1 MVNPLKQK
9 KKMNYPKT
17 INIKLEQV
25 KETTSTNDYLAKL
38 CKENKAKEFYT
49 VVAESQTNGKGQRGN
64 TWEAESGKNL
74 TFSMV
79 LYPTALKAKEQFSL
93 SMVAA
98 LSCHQAL
105 GNYTDGFSIKWP
117 NDIYFGEEGM
127 TSTSAQHVSAMAN
140 VMVQDIKQHIMGLR
154 LYQKSIRVI
163 GDAEVTVETVNNT
176 LPEIAESVK
185 RICKA
190 NALIAWLREAVK
202 EREQAQKYVSDMSLD
217 DWMKKQGI
225 EKPVSPEPPQMPRIN
240 FQDYKTILDTGLS
253 VKEYNRFVELN
264 SALAVYG
271 EMIHEKGL
279 LTRQKSELARIM
291 QNPTEVKE
299 SGRDTIITRYE
310 ADDAAVIDEV
320 YTELQARYRKL
331 QAEKN
336 GIEAKFSNL
345 AMDYQTRKN
354 DEWKA
359 AKAQYDR
366 DLQKVNSELVG
377 IQTQMK
383 DWKKQRLEELAALK
397 IIIPDALKPLY
408 KELKVKYL

>member
-1 MVNPLKQK
+1 MEKAQK
-9 KKMNYPKT
+9 RAILMIDSEY
-17 INIKLEQV
+17 V
-25 KETTSTNDYLAKL
+25 
-38 CKENKAKEFYT
+38 F
-49 VVAESQTNGKGQRGN
+49 
-64 TWEAESGKNL
+64 
-74 TFSMV
+74 
-79 LYPTALKAKEQFSL
+79 
-93 SMVAA
+93 
-98 LSCHQAL
+98 
-105 GNYTDGFSIKWP
+105 
-117 NDIYFGEEGM
+117 NDIYFTTEEGM

-154 LYQKSIRVI
+154 LYEKSIRVI

-225 EKPVSPEPPQMPRIN
+225 EKPAVPQPPQMPRIN
-240 FQDYKTILDTGLS
+240 FQDYNTILDTGLS

-299 SGRDTIITRYE
+299 SGRDTIITTYKVDVNIS
-310 ADDAAVIDEV
+310 ADIDNL
-320 YTELQARYRKL
+320 YTELQSEYRKL

-345 AMDYQTRKN
+345 AMDYQTRKM

-377 IQTQMK
+377 IQTQMN

>member
-1 MVNPLKQK
+1 MNIMEKAQK
-9 KKMNYPKT
+9 RAILT
-17 INIKLEQV
+17 IDSEYV
-25 KETTSTNDYLAKL
+25 
-38 CKENKAKEFYT
+38 F
-49 VVAESQTNGKGQRGN
+49 
-64 TWEAESGKNL
+64 
-74 TFSMV
+74 
-79 LYPTALKAKEQFSL
+79 
-93 SMVAA
+93 
-98 LSCHQAL
+98 
-105 GNYTDGFSIKWP
+105 
-117 NDIYFGEEGM
+117 NDIYFGTEEGM
-127 TSTSAQHVSAMAN
+127 TSTSANHVSAMAN
-140 VMVQDIKQHIMGLR
+140 VMVQDIKQRLMGLR
-154 LYQKSIRVI
+154 LWEKSIRVI
-163 GDAEVTVETVNNT
+163 GDVECKVEEVNNT
-176 LPEIAESVK
+176 LPEISEGVK

-202 EREQAQKYVSDMSLD
+202 EREEAQKYVSDMTLD
-217 DWMKKQGI
+217 KWMQLQGI
-225 EKPVSPEPPQMPRIN
+225 EKPATPQPPQMPRIN

-299 SGRDTIITRYE
+299 SGRDTIITTYKVDVNIS
-310 ADDAAVIDEV
+310 ADIDNLD
-320 YTELQARYRKL
+320 TEWQSEYRKL

-383 DWKKQRLEELAALK
+383 EWKKQRLEELAALK

-408 KELKVKYL
+408 KELKLKYL

>member
-1 MVNPLKQK
+1 MNIMEKAQK
-9 KKMNYPKT
+9 RAILMIDSEY
-17 INIKLEQV
+17 V
-25 KETTSTNDYLAKL
+25 
-38 CKENKAKEFYT
+38 F
-49 VVAESQTNGKGQRGN
+49 
-64 TWEAESGKNL
+64 
-74 TFSMV
+74 
-79 LYPTALKAKEQFSL
+79 
-93 SMVAA
+93 
-98 LSCHQAL
+98 
-105 GNYTDGFSIKWP
+105 
-117 NDIYFGEEGM
+117 NDIYFTTEEGM

-154 LYQKSIRVI
+154 LYEKSIRVI
-163 GDAEVTVETVNNT
+163 GDAKVTVETVNNT
-176 LPEIAESVK
+176 LPEIADSVK

-225 EKPVSPEPPQMPRIN
+225 EKPAVPQPPQMPRIN
-240 FQDYKTILDTGLS
+240 FQDYNTILDTGLT

-299 SGRDTIITRYE
+299 SGRDTIITTYKVDVNIS
-310 ADDAAVIDEV
+310 ADIDNL
-320 YTELQARYRKL
+320 YTELQSEYRKL

-345 AMDYQTRKN
+345 AMDYQTRKM

-377 IQTQMK
+377 IQTQMN

>member
-1 MVNPLKQK
+1 MNIMEKAQK
-9 KKMNYPKT
+9 RAILMIDSEY
-17 INIKLEQV
+17 V
-25 KETTSTNDYLAKL
+25 
-38 CKENKAKEFYT
+38 F
-49 VVAESQTNGKGQRGN
+49 
-64 TWEAESGKNL
+64 
-74 TFSMV
+74 
-79 LYPTALKAKEQFSL
+79 
-93 SMVAA
+93 
-98 LSCHQAL
+98 
-105 GNYTDGFSIKWP
+105 
-117 NDIYFGEEGM
+117 NDIYFTTEEGM

-154 LYQKSIRVI
+154 LYEKSIRVI

-202 EREQAQKYVSDMSLD
+202 EREQAQKYVSDMTLD

-225 EKPVSPEPPQMPRIN
+225 EKPASPEPPQMPRIN

-299 SGRDTIITRYE
+299 SGRDTIITTYKVDVNIS
-310 ADDAAVIDEV
+310 ADIDNL
-320 YTELQARYRKL
+320 YTELQSEYRKL

-377 IQTQMK
+377 IQTQMQE
-383 DWKKQRLEELAALK
+383 WKKQRLEELAALK

>member
-1 MVNPLKQK
+1 MNIMEKAQK
-9 KKMNYPKT
+9 RAILMIDSEY
-17 INIKLEQV
+17 V
-25 KETTSTNDYLAKL
+25 
-38 CKENKAKEFYT
+38 F
-49 VVAESQTNGKGQRGN
+49 
-64 TWEAESGKNL
+64 
-74 TFSMV
+74 
-79 LYPTALKAKEQFSL
+79 
-93 SMVAA
+93 
-98 LSCHQAL
+98 
-105 GNYTDGFSIKWP
+105 
-117 NDIYFGEEGM
+117 NDIYFTTEEGM

-154 LYQKSIRVI
+154 LYEKSIRVI

-176 LPEIAESVK
+176 LPEIADSVK

-225 EKPVSPEPPQMPRIN
+225 EKPAVPQPPQMPRIN
-240 FQDYKTILDTGLS
+240 FQDYNTILDTGLT

-299 SGRDTIITRYE
+299 SGRDTIITTYKVDVNIS
-310 ADDAAVIDEV
+310 ADIDNL
-320 YTELQARYRKL
+320 YTELQSEYRKM

-345 AMDYQTRKN
+345 AMDYQTRKM

-377 IQTQMK
+377 IQTQMN

>member
-1 MVNPLKQK
+1 MEKAQK
-9 KKMNYPKT
+9 RAILMIDSEY
-17 INIKLEQV
+17 V
-25 KETTSTNDYLAKL
+25 
-38 CKENKAKEFYT
+38 F
-49 VVAESQTNGKGQRGN
+49 
-64 TWEAESGKNL
+64 
-74 TFSMV
+74 
-79 LYPTALKAKEQFSL
+79 
-93 SMVAA
+93 
-98 LSCHQAL
+98 
-105 GNYTDGFSIKWP
+105 
-117 NDIYFGEEGM
+117 NDIYFTTEEGM

-154 LYQKSIRVI
+154 LWEKSIRVI
-163 GDAEVTVETVNNT
+163 GDVECKVETVNNT
-176 LPEIAESVK
+176 LPEIAEGVK

-202 EREQAQKYVSDMSLD
+202 EREQAQKYVQDMSLD
-217 DWMKKQGI
+217 KWMELQGI
-225 EKPVSPEPPQMPRIN
+225 EKPASPVPPRMPTIN
-240 FQDYKTILDTGLS
+240 FQDYKTILDTGLT

-271 EMIHEKGL
+271 DMIHDKGL
-279 LTRQKSELARIM
+279 LTRQKNELARII

-299 SGRDTIITRYE
+299 SGRDTIITTYKVDVNIS
-310 ADDAAVIDEV
+310 ADIDNL
-320 YTELQARYRKL
+320 YTKLQSEYRKL

-397 IIIPDALKPLY
+397 IIIPDALEPLY

>member
-1 MVNPLKQK
+1 MEKAQK
-9 KKMNYPKT
+9 RAILMIDSEY
-17 INIKLEQV
+17 V
-25 KETTSTNDYLAKL
+25 
-38 CKENKAKEFYT
+38 F
-49 VVAESQTNGKGQRGN
+49 
-64 TWEAESGKNL
+64 
-74 TFSMV
+74 
-79 LYPTALKAKEQFSL
+79 
-93 SMVAA
+93 
-98 LSCHQAL
+98 
-105 GNYTDGFSIKWP
+105 
-117 NDIYFGEEGM
+117 NDIYFTTDEGM

-154 LYQKSIRVI
+154 LYEKSIRVI

-299 SGRDTIITRYE
+299 SGRDTIITTYKVDVNIS
-310 ADDAAVIDEV
+310 ADIDNL
-320 YTELQARYRKL
+320 YTELQSEYRKL

-383 DWKKQRLEELAALK
+383 EWKKQRLEELAALK

>member
-1 MVNPLKQK
+1 MEKAQK
-9 KKMNYPKT
+9 RAILMIDSEY
-17 INIKLEQV
+17 V
-25 KETTSTNDYLAKL
+25 
-38 CKENKAKEFYT
+38 F
-49 VVAESQTNGKGQRGN
+49 
-64 TWEAESGKNL
+64 
-74 TFSMV
+74 
-79 LYPTALKAKEQFSL
+79 
-93 SMVAA
+93 
-98 LSCHQAL
+98 
-105 GNYTDGFSIKWP
+105 
-117 NDIYFGEEGM
+117 NDIYFTNEEGM

-154 LYQKSIRVI
+154 LYEKSIRVI

-225 EKPVSPEPPQMPRIN
+225 EKPAVPQPPQMPRIN
-240 FQDYKTILDTGLS
+240 FQDYNTILDTGLT

-279 LTRQKSELARIM
+279 LTRQKAELARIM

-299 SGRDTIITRYE
+299 SGRDTIITTYKVDVNIS
-310 ADDAAVIDEV
+310 ADIDNL
-320 YTELQARYRKL
+320 YTELQSEYRKL

-345 AMDYQTRKN
+345 AMDYQTRKM

-377 IQTQMK
+377 IQTQMN

>member
-1 MVNPLKQK
+1 MEKAQK
-9 KKMNYPKT
+9 RAILMIDSEY
-17 INIKLEQV
+17 V
-25 KETTSTNDYLAKL
+25 
-38 CKENKAKEFYT
+38 F
-49 VVAESQTNGKGQRGN
+49 
-64 TWEAESGKNL
+64 
-74 TFSMV
+74 
-79 LYPTALKAKEQFSL
+79 
-93 SMVAA
+93 
-98 LSCHQAL
+98 
-105 GNYTDGFSIKWP
+105 
-117 NDIYFGEEGM
+117 NDIYFTTEEGM

-225 EKPVSPEPPQMPRIN
+225 DKPAMPQPPQMPRIN
-240 FQDYKTILDTGLS
+240 FQDYNTILDTGLT

-299 SGRDTIITRYE
+299 SGRDTIITTYKVDVNIY
-310 ADDAAVIDEV
+310 ADIDNL
-320 YTELQARYRKL
+320 YTELQSEYRKL

-377 IQTQMK
+377 IQTQMQE
-383 DWKKQRLEELAALK
+383 WKKQRLEELAALK

>member
-1 MVNPLKQK
+1 MEKAQK
-9 KKMNYPKT
+9 RAILT
-17 INIKLEQV
+17 IDSEYV
-25 KETTSTNDYLAKL
+25 
-38 CKENKAKEFYT
+38 F
-49 VVAESQTNGKGQRGN
+49 
-64 TWEAESGKNL
+64 
-74 TFSMV
+74 
-79 LYPTALKAKEQFSL
+79 
-93 SMVAA
+93 
-98 LSCHQAL
+98 
-105 GNYTDGFSIKWP
+105 
-117 NDIYFGEEGM
+117 NDIYFGTEEGM
-127 TSTSAQHVSAMAN
+127 TSTSATHVSAMAN

-202 EREQAQKYVSDMSLD
+202 EREQAQKYVQDMSLD
-217 DWMKKQGI
+217 KWMELQGI
-225 EKPVSPEPPQMPRIN
+225 EKPASPVPPMLPKIN
-240 FQDYKTILDTGLS
+240 FQDYKTILDTVLT

-271 EMIHEKGL
+271 DMIHDKGL
-279 LTRQKSELARIM
+279 LTRQKNELARIM

-299 SGRDTIITRYE
+299 SGRDTIITTYKV
-310 ADDAAVIDEV
+310 DVNVSVDIDNL
-320 YTELQARYRKL
+320 YTQLQSEYRKL

-345 AMDYQTRKN
+345 AMDYQTRKM

-366 DLQKVNSELVG
+366 DLTAINSQLVG
-377 IQTQMK
+377 YDTQMK
-383 DWKKQRLEELAALK
+383 EWKKQRLEELAALK
-397 IIIPDALKPLY
+397 IIIPNDLQPLY

>member
-1 MVNPLKQK
+1 MEKAQK
-9 KKMNYPKT
+9 RAILMIDSEY
-17 INIKLEQV
+17 V
-25 KETTSTNDYLAKL
+25 
-38 CKENKAKEFYT
+38 F
-49 VVAESQTNGKGQRGN
+49 
-64 TWEAESGKNL
+64 
-74 TFSMV
+74 
-79 LYPTALKAKEQFSL
+79 
-93 SMVAA
+93 
-98 LSCHQAL
+98 
-105 GNYTDGFSIKWP
+105 
-117 NDIYFGEEGM
+117 NDIYFTTEEGM

-154 LYQKSIRVI
+154 LYEKSIRVI

-202 EREQAQKYVSDMSLD
+202 EREQAQKYVSDMTLD

-225 EKPVSPEPPQMPRIN
+225 EKPTSPVPPTMPRIN

-299 SGRDTIITRYE
+299 SGRDTIITTYKVDVNIS
-310 ADDAAVIDEV
+310 ADIDNL
-320 YTELQARYRKL
+320 YTELQSEYRKL

-383 DWKKQRLEELAALK
+383 EWKKQRLEEVAALK

-408 KELKVKYL
+408 KEWKVKYL

>member
-1 MVNPLKQK
+1 MNIMEKAQK
-9 KKMNYPKT
+9 RAILMIDSEY
-17 INIKLEQV
+17 V
-25 KETTSTNDYLAKL
+25 
-38 CKENKAKEFYT
+38 F
-49 VVAESQTNGKGQRGN
+49 
-64 TWEAESGKNL
+64 
-74 TFSMV
+74 
-79 LYPTALKAKEQFSL
+79 
-93 SMVAA
+93 
-98 LSCHQAL
+98 
-105 GNYTDGFSIKWP
+105 
-117 NDIYFGEEGM
+117 NDIYFTTEEGM

-154 LYQKSIRVI
+154 LYEKSIRVI

-225 EKPVSPEPPQMPRIN
+225 EKPAVPQPPQMPRIN
-240 FQDYKTILDTGLS
+240 FQDYNTILDTGLT

-299 SGRDTIITRYE
+299 SGRDTIITTYKVDVNIS
-310 ADDAAVIDEV
+310 ADIDNL
-320 YTELQARYRKL
+320 YTELQSEYRKL

-345 AMDYQTRKN
+345 AMDYQTRKM

-377 IQTQMK
+377 IQTQMN

>member
-1 MVNPLKQK
+1 MEKAQK
-9 KKMNYPKT
+9 RAILMIDSEY
-17 INIKLEQV
+17 V
-25 KETTSTNDYLAKL
+25 
-38 CKENKAKEFYT
+38 F
-49 VVAESQTNGKGQRGN
+49 
-64 TWEAESGKNL
+64 
-74 TFSMV
+74 
-79 LYPTALKAKEQFSL
+79 
-93 SMVAA
+93 
-98 LSCHQAL
+98 
-105 GNYTDGFSIKWP
+105 
-117 NDIYFGEEGM
+117 NDIYFTTEEGM

-154 LYQKSIRVI
+154 LYEKSIRVI

-225 EKPVSPEPPQMPRIN
+225 EKPAMPQPPQMPRIN
-240 FQDYKTILDTGLS
+240 FQDYNTILDTGLT

-299 SGRDTIITRYE
+299 SGRDTIITTYKVDVNIS
-310 ADDAAVIDEV
+310 ADIDNL
-320 YTELQARYRKL
+320 YTELQSEYRKL

-359 AKAQYDR
+359 AKSQYDR

-383 DWKKQRLEELAALK
+383 EWKKQRLEELAALK

>member
-1 MVNPLKQK
+1 MNIMEKAQK
-9 KKMNYPKT
+9 RAILMIDSEY
-17 INIKLEQV
+17 V
-25 KETTSTNDYLAKL
+25 
-38 CKENKAKEFYT
+38 F
-49 VVAESQTNGKGQRGN
+49 
-64 TWEAESGKNL
+64 
-74 TFSMV
+74 
-79 LYPTALKAKEQFSL
+79 
-93 SMVAA
+93 
-98 LSCHQAL
+98 
-105 GNYTDGFSIKWP
+105 
-117 NDIYFGEEGM
+117 NDIYFTTEEGM

-154 LYQKSIRVI
+154 LYEKSIRVI

-225 EKPVSPEPPQMPRIN
+225 DKPAMPQPPQMPRIN
-240 FQDYKTILDTGLS
+240 FQDYNTILDTGLT

-299 SGRDTIITRYE
+299 SGRDTIITTYKV
-310 ADDAAVIDEV
+310 DVNISSDIDNL
-320 YTELQARYRKL
+320 YTELQSEYRKL

-377 IQTQMK
+377 IQTQMQE
-383 DWKKQRLEELAALK
+383 WKKQRLEELAALK

-408 KELKVKYL
+408 NELKVKYL

>member
-1 MVNPLKQK
+1 MEKAQK
-9 KKMNYPKT
+9 RAILMIDSEY
-17 INIKLEQV
+17 V
-25 KETTSTNDYLAKL
+25 
-38 CKENKAKEFYT
+38 F
-49 VVAESQTNGKGQRGN
+49 
-64 TWEAESGKNL
+64 
-74 TFSMV
+74 
-79 LYPTALKAKEQFSL
+79 
-93 SMVAA
+93 
-98 LSCHQAL
+98 
-105 GNYTDGFSIKWP
+105 
-117 NDIYFGEEGM
+117 NDIYFTNEEGM

-154 LYQKSIRVI
+154 LYEKSIRVI

-176 LPEIAESVK
+176 LPEISESVK

-225 EKPVSPEPPQMPRIN
+225 EKPAVPQPPQMPRIN
-240 FQDYKTILDTGLS
+240 FQDYNTILDTGLT

-299 SGRDTIITRYE
+299 SGRDTIITTYKVDVNIS
-310 ADDAAVIDEV
+310 ADIDNL
-320 YTELQARYRKL
+320 YTELQSEYRKL

-377 IQTQMK
+377 IQTQMQE
-383 DWKKQRLEELAALK
+383 WKKQRLEELAALK

>member
-1 MVNPLKQK
+1 MNIMEKAQK
-9 KKMNYPKT
+9 RAILMIDSEY
-17 INIKLEQV
+17 V
-25 KETTSTNDYLAKL
+25 
-38 CKENKAKEFYT
+38 F
-49 VVAESQTNGKGQRGN
+49 
-64 TWEAESGKNL
+64 
-74 TFSMV
+74 
-79 LYPTALKAKEQFSL
+79 
-93 SMVAA
+93 
-98 LSCHQAL
+98 
-105 GNYTDGFSIKWP
+105 
-117 NDIYFGEEGM
+117 NDIYFTNEEGM

-154 LYQKSIRVI
+154 LYEKSIRVI

-225 EKPVSPEPPQMPRIN
+225 EKPAVPQPPQMPRIN
-240 FQDYKTILDTGLS
+240 FQDYNTILDTGLT

-279 LTRQKSELARIM
+279 LTRQKAELARIM

-299 SGRDTIITRYE
+299 SGRDTIITTYKVSPHMT
-310 ADDAAVIDEV
+310 DIDNL
-320 YTELQARYRKL
+320 YTELQSEYRKM

-345 AMDYQTRKN
+345 AMDYQTRKM

-377 IQTQMK
+377 IQTQMN